1 MREPSLWEVQKQRN
15 PGHSRWYIERFE
27 TMRAQGAD
35 LDGEARFVDAMVSR
49 EASILDAGAGPGRVG
64 GELARRGHRVVGVDI
79 DPDLVDQARRDHPGA
94 TWTVGD
100 LADLDSVLSPGN
112 LGSFDAVVCAGNV
125 MTFLAPST
133 RRAVLAGF
141 ASALVPEGRAVI
153 GFGAGR
159 GYDFDEFFDD
169 AAAAGLSRSLTL
181 GTWDLQPFAEDSTF
195 LVAVLE
201 KPADP
206 AQNKGSRT
214 SLLG

>member
-35 LDGEARFVDAMVSR
+35 LNGEARFVDAMVPR
-49 EASILDAGAGPGRVG
+49 GAAILDAGAGPGRVG
-64 GELARRGHRVVGVDI
+64 GELTRRGHRVVGVDI
-79 DPDLVDQARRDHPGA
+79 DPDLVDQARIDHPEA
-94 TWTVGD
+94 TWAVGD
-100 LADLDSVLSPGN
+100 LADLDSALAPGYQ
-112 LGSFDAVVCAGNV
+112 GSFDAVVCAGNV

-141 ASALVPEGRAVI
+141 ASALVPQGRAAI

-159 GYDFDEFFDD
+159 GYDFTDFFDD

-181 GTWDLQPFAEDSTF
+181 GTWDLKPFSDDSTF
-195 LVAVLE
+195 LVAILE

-206 AQNKGSRT
+206 AQNKGART